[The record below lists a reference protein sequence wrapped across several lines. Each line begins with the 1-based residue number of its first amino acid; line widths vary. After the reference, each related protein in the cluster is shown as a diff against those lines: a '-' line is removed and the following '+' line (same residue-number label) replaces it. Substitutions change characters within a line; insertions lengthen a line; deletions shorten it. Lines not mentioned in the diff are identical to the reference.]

1 MRKLILLFIVFIILD
16 RIGLLINVLVM
27 NPETT
32 TPPASVSELLEAFG
46 FMLIFAFWHWIALY
60 TSWIIANLLLFF
72 FFGHSITRSIVAG
85 ASLPIVYLFFDATGF
100 LTVWH
105 LIMGTAF
112 GFLSHKFVNTINEP
126 IKTK

>member
-32 TPPASVSELLEAFG
+32 TAPTTVSEFLESFG
-46 FMLIFAFWHWIALY
+46 FMLMFAFWHWIALY
-60 TSWIIANLLLFF
+60 AGWIIANLLLFF

-85 ASLPIVYLFFDATGF
+85 VSLPIVYLFFGTAGF

-112 GFLSHKFVNTINEP
+112 GFFSHKFVNHQ
-126 IKTK
+126 

>member
-1 MRKLILLFIVFIILD
+1 MRNLTLLLIAFIILD
-16 RIGLLINVLVM
+16 RIGLLINVFIM

-32 TPPASVSELLEAFG
+32 TAPSSVSELLEAFG

-60 TSWIIANLLLFF
+60 SGWIIANLLLFF
-72 FFGHSITRSIVAG
+72 SFGHSITRSIVAG
-85 ASLPIVYLFFDATGF
+85 ASLPIGYLFFSAAGF

-112 GFLSHKFVNTINEP
+112 GFLSHKFVNTDQ
-126 IKTK
+126 